1 MRIAALYDIHGNL
14 PALEAVLAE
23 LEREGAHQIV
33 IGGDVAAGPM
43 PRLALERLHRLPVP
57 VHFIQGNADTELVQA
72 REPAG
77 EVALPDTDPTSWAAR
92 QLGPDLLREVAR
104 WPLTVT
110 LDVPGVGRVLFC
122 HATPRSNTRV
132 FTAQTPEAR
141 VRPEFEGVDADLVVC
156 GHTHMPFDRPVGR
169 CRVVNAGSVGMPY
182 GRPGAA
188 WLQLGPDVQ
197 FRHTPYDLP
206 AAARRILETDFPQAD
221 AFARENVL
229 QVPSAAEALAYFAP
243 LEGAG

>member
-23 LEREGAHQIV
+23 IVREGADQIV

-43 PRLALERLHRLPVP
+43 PRLTLERLHRLPMP
-57 VHFIQGNADTELVQA
+57 VHFIQGNADTELVHV
-72 REPAG
+72 RESAS
-77 EVALPDTDPTSWAAR
+77 EIALSDPDPTSWAAR

-122 HATPRSNTRV
+122 HATPRSNTPV
-132 FTAQTPEAR
+132 FTVQTPEAR
-141 VRPEFEGVDADLVVC
+141 VEPEFEGVDADVVVC
-156 GHTHMPFDRPVGR
+156 GHTHMPFDRPVRR

-197 FRHTPYDLP
+197 FRHTPYDRT

-229 QVPSAAEALAYFAP
+229 QVPSVEEALAFFAT

>member
-1 MRIAALYDIHGNL
+1 MRIAALYDIHANL

-23 LEREGAHQIV
+23 IKREGADQIV

-43 PRLALERLHRLPVP
+43 PRLTLERLQRLPMP
-57 VHFIQGNADTELVQA
+57 VHFIQGNADTELVQP

-77 EVALPDTDPTSWAAR
+77 ELTLPDTSWAAR
-92 QLGPDLLREVAR
+92 QLGPDLLREVAH
-104 WPLTVT
+104 WLLTVT

-132 FTAQTPEAR
+132 FTAQTPKAR

-197 FRHTPYDLP
+197 FRHTAYDRA
-206 AAARRILETDFPQAD
+206 AAARRILDTDFPQAD
-221 AFARENVL
+221 AFARENVR
-229 QVPSAAEALAYFAP
+229 QVPSAAEALAYFAA